1 MLGRLMTKEMSR
13 KDSVFEM
20 LVADCVTKTG
30 QKFGDQPPMFV
41 PYRACTQA
49 QPLLSIKYLT

>member
-1 MLGRLMTKEMSR
+1 MTKKMSR

-49 QPLLSIKYLT
+49 PPLLSIKYLT